1 LKKPLN
7 LIKKFITYHLQKSFG
22 IYNQKTTF
30 PMKKAILFLLLVA
43 LLTALPD
50 PLHLKK
56 AIPRPAEVL
65 QNLNFT
71 RIVGKW
77 GDIKLHR

>member
-1 LKKPLN
+1 
-7 LIKKFITYHLQKSFG
+7 
-22 IYNQKTTF
+22 
-30 PMKKAILFLLLVA
+30 MKKAILFLLLVA

>member
-1 LKKPLN
+1 
-7 LIKKFITYHLQKSFG
+7 
-22 IYNQKTTF
+22 
-30 PMKKAILFLLLVA
+30 MKKAILFLLLVA

-50 PLHLKK
+50 LLHLKK

-65 QNLNFT
+65 QNLDFT